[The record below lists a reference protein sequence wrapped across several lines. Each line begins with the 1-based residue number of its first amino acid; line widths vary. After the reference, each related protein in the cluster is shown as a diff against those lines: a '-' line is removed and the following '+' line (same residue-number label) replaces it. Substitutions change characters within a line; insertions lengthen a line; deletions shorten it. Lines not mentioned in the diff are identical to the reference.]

1 MRRPVWLWIVIALYA
16 LVGLTNL
23 RTAFHTALGVETGF
37 EASAP
42 MLLGLAALLSGASA
56 CLAAFWTLRGE
67 ARAIPA
73 SLAFLGLFM
82 ALALWGTAI
91 AGAPTRWGV
100 LLFWVG
106 LFSAMSYFL
115 QVAKQRGHLT

>member
-1 MRRPVWLWIVIALYA
+1 MRRPFWLWIVIALYA

-23 RTAFHTALGVETGF
+23 RTAFHTALGAETGF
-37 EASAP
+37 GAEVRA
-42 MLLGLAALLSGASA
+42 MLALAALVSGAAA
-56 CLAAFWTLRGE
+56 CLAAYWALRGE

-91 AGAPTRWGV
+91 AGAPTSWGF

-106 LFSAMSYFL
+106 LFSAMSFFL
-115 QVAKQRGHLT
+115 RVAKQRGHLA

>member
-37 EASAP
+37 GVDGR
-42 MLLGLAALLSGASA
+42 LLLALAALLSGASA
-56 CLAAFWTLRGE
+56 CLAAFWSIRGE

-73 SLAFLGLFM
+73 SLAFLALFM

-91 AGAPTRWGV
+91 AGAPTRWGM

-115 QVAKQRGHLT
+115 RIARQRGYLT

>member
-1 MRRPVWLWIVIALYA
+1 MRRPLWLWIVIALYA

-23 RTAFHTALGVETGF
+23 RTAFHTALGTETGF
-37 EASAP
+37 GPEARA
-42 MLLGLAALLSGASA
+42 LLALAALASGAAA
-56 CLAAFWTLRGE
+56 CLAAFWTLKGE

-73 SLAFLGLFM
+73 SLAFLAFFM
-82 ALALWGTAI
+82 GLALWGTAV

-106 LFSAMSYFL
+106 LFSGMSYFL
-115 QVAKQRGHLT
+115 RVARARGHLA